1 MAGLD
6 SERAQKVARK
16 LPAWAAVDAARR
28 AAGLDGL
35 EFPSAL
41 SLEQC
46 SSSAT
51 ALYKAGQAA
60 AAAKL
65 RASRYPSQPGG
76 WAPPVHEATGGH
88 GFSAAP
94 PVPAEPCREVL
105 SEAKTPSGV
114 AAECQR
120 DFRKEVEA
128 TVSPDEVGHAP
139 FIGGSAQR
147 WGFEESDR
155 PVRTILDL
163 TGGLGVDSWALS
175 QVAERVVYFER
186 NEDLAAA
193 AGRNFQRLGAGN
205 IEVRC
210 ETVTP
215 QTALPEADLI
225 YADPARRD
233 AAGRKVFL
241 LEDCTPDILTLLPML
256 LKKAPAVLLKLSPM
270 ADLAMLSERL
280 GPALHEIHVVECDG
294 EVKEILC
301 LLLRDNVS
309 PEPDILVVRLFGQAA
324 AVVQQGESLRFR
336 VSEERAAEP
345 VYAAGV
351 QPGDVLLE
359 PCPALLKA
367 GAFRLP
373 CARWGLSKLA
383 PSTHLYLAP
392 NLPGTKKGQNVPG
405 NEIFASPGAGTGEIA
420 PGNRFF
426 KAWRV
431 VEVLPLGAAA
441 FKTLRKSYPRADV
454 TARNLPLGSAE
465 LQKRLG
471 VASGGTVHI
480 FGCRLADGSS
490 VLLVTESA

>member
-1 MAGLD
+1 MKRSFADIMAGLD

-16 LPAWAAVDAARR
+16 LPAWAAVDADRR
-28 AAGLDGL
+28 AAGLDPL

-51 ALYKAGQAA
+51 AAYKANLAV
-60 AAAKL
+60 
-65 RASRYPSQPGG
+65 SGG
-76 WAPPVHEATGGH
+76 TEVETSFGFAP
-88 GFSAAP
+88 AP
-94 PVPAEPCREVL
+94 PVPA
-105 SEAKTPSGV
+105 KTAGDETI
-114 AAECQR
+114 AAS
-120 DFRKEVEA
+120 VPLG
-128 TVSPDEVGHAP
+128 TV
-139 FIGGSAQR
+139 
-147 WGFEESDR
+147 
-155 PVRTILDL
+155 LDL

-186 NEDLAAA
+186 SEELAAA

-205 IEVRC
+205 IDVRC

-215 QTALPEADLI
+215 QTELPEADLI

-256 LKKAPAVLLKLSPM
+256 LRKAPAVLVKLSPM
-270 ADLAMLSERL
+270 ADLAMLAERL
-280 GPALHEIHVVECDG
+280 GPALREIHVVECDG
-294 EVKEILC
+294 EVKELLC
-301 LLLRDNVS
+301 LLLRDNPS
-309 PEPDILVVRLFGQAA
+309 PEPDIVLARLTASRGGILVHEATGGHGFAGATSPD
-324 AVVQQGESLRFR
+324 VQQGDGLRFR
-336 VSEERAAEP
+336 MSEERGAEA

-351 QPGDVLLE
+351 LPGDVLLE

-373 CARWGLSKLA
+373 CARWGLRKLA

-392 NLPGTKKGQNVPG
+392 TDVASSSSEAKSAPADRPAPGLCASKVGKG
-405 NEIFASPGAGTGEIA
+405 FMAAGGFGGYA
-420 PGNRFF
+420 PGNKYF

-431 VEVLPLGAAA
+431 REVLPFGAAA
-441 FKTLRKSYPRADV
+441 FKALKRRYPRADV

-465 LQKRLG
+465 LQKRLS
-471 VASGGTVHI
+471 VASGGDVHI

-490 VLLVTESA
+490 VLLVTEPV

>member
-1 MAGLD
+1 MKRSFADIMAGLD
-6 SERAQKVARK
+6 SERVQKVARK
-16 LPAWAAVDAARR
+16 LPAWAAVD
-28 AAGLDGL
+28 GL
-35 EFPSAL
+35 EIPSAL
-41 SLEQC
+41 ALEQC

-51 ALYKAGQAA
+51 AAYKAFLAGQAA
-60 AAAKL
+60 AAARSGQL
-65 RASRYPSQPGG
+65 PPETSGCAGPLPSDDGPLPLTMPRVARFPG
-76 WAPPVHEATGGH
+76 A
-88 GFSAAP
+88 
-94 PVPAEPCREVL
+94 VPASVPL
-105 SEAKTPSGV
+105 A
-114 AAECQR
+114 
-120 DFRKEVEA
+120 
-128 TVSPDEVGHAP
+128 
-139 FIGGSAQR
+139 
-147 WGFEESDR
+147 
-155 PVRTILDL
+155 TILDL

-186 NEDLAAA
+186 NEELAAA

-280 GPALHEIHVVECDG
+280 GPALREIHVVECDG

-309 PEPDILVVRLFGQAA
+309 PEPDILVARLNASRGGILVHEATGGHGFARATSPDVPQKEEDVRF
-324 AVVQQGESLRFR
+324 VFK
-336 VSEERAAEP
+336 VSEERAAEA

-383 PSTHLYLAP
+383 PSTHLYL
-392 NLPGTKKGQNVPG
+392 LPGANPPSSAPG
-405 NEIFASPGAGTGEIA
+405 NLFFPSPGAEMDSSA

-480 FGCRLADGSS
+480 FGCRLADGTS

>member
-16 LPAWAAVDAARR
+16 LPAWAAVDADRR
-28 AAGLDGL
+28 AAGLDSL

-60 AAAKL
+60 AV
-65 RASRYPSQPGG
+65 
-76 WAPPVHEATGGH
+76 APPI
-88 GFSAAP
+88 
-94 PVPAEPCREVL
+94 PAI
-105 SEAKTPSGV
+105 GV
-114 AAECQR
+114 A
-120 DFRKEVEA
+120 
-128 TVSPDEVGHAP
+128 
-139 FIGGSAQR
+139 
-147 WGFEESDR
+147 
-155 PVRTILDL
+155 LDL
-163 TGGLGVDSWALS
+163 TGGLGVDSWALA

-186 NEDLAAA
+186 NEELAAA

-205 IEVRC
+205 IDVRC

-215 QTALPEADLI
+215 QTELPEADLI

-256 LKKAPAVLLKLSPM
+256 LRKAPAVLVKLSPM
-270 ADLAMLSERL
+270 ADLAMLAERF
-280 GPALHEIHVVECDG
+280 GSALREIHVVECDG
-294 EVKEILC
+294 EVKELLC
-301 LLLRDNVS
+301 LLLRDNDT
-309 PEPDILVVRLFGQAA
+309 PEPDIVIARLSGQADATAKLRASRYPSQADAWAPPVHEATGGHGFA
-324 AVVQQGESLRFR
+324 AAPPAPEECLRFR
-336 VSEERAAEP
+336 ISEEREAEA

-351 QPGDVLLE
+351 QPGGVLLE

-392 NLPGTKKGQNVPG
+392 ALPGTKTGSGVPG
-405 NEIFASPGAGTGEIA
+405 GL
-420 PGNRFF
+420 FF

-431 VEVLPLGAAA
+431 REVLPFGAAA
-441 FKTLRKSYPRADV
+441 FKALKQRYPRADV

-471 VASGGTVHI
+471 VASGGDVHI
-480 FGCRLADGSS
+480 FGCRLVDGSS
-490 VLLVTESA
+490 VLLVTESCKFLADSC

>member
-1 MAGLD
+1 MKRSFADIMAGLD

-16 LPAWAAVDAARR
+16 LPAWAAVDADRR
-28 AAGLDGL
+28 AAGLDPL

-51 ALYKAGQAA
+51 ALYKANLAGQAA
-60 AAAKL
+60 AAAPPDPADPTIDTTKDAEL
-65 RASRYPSQPGG
+65 NPG
-76 WAPPVHEATGGH
+76 A
-88 GFSAAP
+88 
-94 PVPAEPCREVL
+94 
-105 SEAKTPSGV
+105 V
-114 AAECQR
+114 AA
-120 DFRKEVEA
+120 DVPLG
-128 TVSPDEVGHAP
+128 TV
-139 FIGGSAQR
+139 
-147 WGFEESDR
+147 
-155 PVRTILDL
+155 LDL

-186 NEDLAAA
+186 SEELAAA

-205 IEVRC
+205 IDVRC

-215 QTALPEADLI
+215 QTELPEADLI

-241 LEDCTPDILTLLPML
+241 LEDCTPDILTLLPL
-256 LKKAPAVLLKLSPM
+256 LLRKAPAVLVKLSPM
-270 ADLAMLSERL
+270 ADLAMLAERL
-280 GPALHEIHVVECDG
+280 GPALREIHVVECDG
-294 EVKEILC
+294 EVKELLC
-301 LLLRDNVS
+301 LLLRDNPS
-309 PEPDILVVRLFGQAA
+309 PEPDIVLARLTASRRGILVHEATGGHGFAGATSPD
-324 AVVQQGESLRFR
+324 VQQGDGLRFR
-336 VSEERAAEP
+336 MSEERGAEA

-351 QPGDVLLE
+351 LPGDVLLE

-373 CARWGLSKLA
+373 CARWGLRKLA

-392 NLPGTKKGQNVPG
+392 TDVASSSSEAKSAPADRPAPGLCASKVGKG
-405 NEIFASPGAGTGEIA
+405 FMAAGGFGGYA
-420 PGNRFF
+420 PGNKYF

-431 VEVLPLGAAA
+431 REVLPFGAAA
-441 FKTLRKSYPRADV
+441 FKALKRRYPRADV

-471 VASGGTVHI
+471 VAAGGDVHI

-490 VLLVTESA
+490 VLLVTAGE

>member
-16 LPAWAAVDAARR
+16 LPAWAAVDADRR
-28 AAGLDGL
+28 AAGLDSL

-60 AAAKL
+60 AAA
-65 RASRYPSQPGG
+65 
-76 WAPPVHEATGGH
+76 PPI
-88 GFSAAP
+88 
-94 PVPAEPCREVL
+94 PAI
-105 SEAKTPSGV
+105 GV
-114 AAECQR
+114 A
-120 DFRKEVEA
+120 
-128 TVSPDEVGHAP
+128 
-139 FIGGSAQR
+139 
-147 WGFEESDR
+147 
-155 PVRTILDL
+155 LDL
-163 TGGLGVDSWALS
+163 TGGLGVDSWALA

-186 NEDLAAA
+186 NEELAAA

-205 IEVRC
+205 IDVRC

-215 QTALPEADLI
+215 QTELPEADLI

-256 LKKAPAVLLKLSPM
+256 LRKAPAVLVKLSPM
-270 ADLAMLSERL
+270 ADLAMLAERF
-280 GPALHEIHVVECDG
+280 GSALREIHVVECDG
-294 EVKEILC
+294 EVKELLC
-301 LLLRDNVS
+301 LLLRDNDT
-309 PEPDILVVRLFGQAA
+309 PEPDIVIARLSGQAA
-324 AVVQQGESLRFR
+324 FTSRSGQLPPETSCCAGPLPSDDGPLEGLATGAPENASIFGVVMPRVARFPAEVAANVQKESDLRFR
-336 VSEERAAEP
+336 ISEEREAEA

-392 NLPGTKKGQNVPG
+392 ALPGTKTAHFVPG
-405 NEIFASPGAGTGEIA
+405 NH
-420 PGNRFF
+420 FF

-431 VEVLPLGAAA
+431 CDTLPFGAAA
-441 FKTLRKSYPRADV
+441 FKALKQRYPRADV

-471 VASGGTVHI
+471 VASGGDVHI
-480 FGCRLADGSS
+480 FGCRLVDGSS
-490 VLLVTESA
+490 TLLVTEPL

>member
-1 MAGLD
+1 MKRSFADIMAGLD

-16 LPAWAAVDAARR
+16 LPAWAAVDADRR
-28 AAGLDGL
+28 AAGLDPL

-51 ALYKAGQAA
+51 ALYKQALVA
-60 AAAKL
+60 NPFTPADHTVDRSADLKL
-65 RASRYPSQPGG
+65 NVRA
-76 WAPPVHEATGGH
+76 
-88 GFSAAP
+88 
-94 PVPAEPCREVL
+94 
-105 SEAKTPSGV
+105 V
-114 AAECQR
+114 AA
-120 DFRKEVEA
+120 DVPLG
-128 TVSPDEVGHAP
+128 TV
-139 FIGGSAQR
+139 
-147 WGFEESDR
+147 
-155 PVRTILDL
+155 LDL
-163 TGGLGVDSWALS
+163 TGGLGVDSWAFA

-186 NEDLAAA
+186 SEELAAA

-205 IEVRC
+205 IDVRC

-215 QTALPEADLI
+215 QTELPEADLI

-241 LEDCTPDILTLLPML
+241 LEDCTPDILTLLPL
-256 LKKAPAVLLKLSPM
+256 LLRKAPAVLVKLSPM
-270 ADLAMLSERL
+270 ADLAMLAELL
-280 GPALHEIHVVECDG
+280 GPALREIHVVECDG
-294 EVKEILC
+294 EVKELLC
-301 LLLRDNVS
+301 LLRSDNPS
-309 PEPDILVVRLFGQAA
+309 PEPDIVIARLSHSHSGLDP
-324 AVVQQGESLRFR
+324 ESIRFR
-336 VSEERAAEP
+336 SSEERGSEA

-373 CARWGLSKLA
+373 CARWGLRKLA

-392 NLPGTKKGQNVPG
+392 AFPGTKSASSVPGNQNCDVPGTNQGQNVPG
-405 NEIFASPGAGTGEIA
+405 NHY
-420 PGNRFF
+420 F

-431 VEVLPLGAAA
+431 REMLPFGAAA
-441 FKTLRKSYPRADV
+441 FKALKRRYPRADV

-471 VASGGTVHI
+471 VASGGDVHI

-490 VLLVTESA
+490 ILLVTAGE

>member
-1 MAGLD
+1 MKRSFADIMAGLD

-16 LPAWAAVDAARR
+16 LPAWAAVDADRR
-28 AAGLDGL
+28 AAGLDPL

-51 ALYKAGQAA
+51 ALYKANLAGQAA
-60 AAAKL
+60 AAAPPDPADPTIDTTKDAEL
-65 RASRYPSQPGG
+65 NPG
-76 WAPPVHEATGGH
+76 A
-88 GFSAAP
+88 
-94 PVPAEPCREVL
+94 
-105 SEAKTPSGV
+105 V
-114 AAECQR
+114 AA
-120 DFRKEVEA
+120 DVPLG
-128 TVSPDEVGHAP
+128 TV
-139 FIGGSAQR
+139 
-147 WGFEESDR
+147 
-155 PVRTILDL
+155 LDL
-163 TGGLGVDSWALS
+163 TGGLGVDSWAFA

-186 NEDLAAA
+186 SEELAAA

-205 IEVRC
+205 IDVRC

-215 QTALPEADLI
+215 QTELPEADLI

-241 LEDCTPDILTLLPML
+241 LEDCTPDILTLLPL
-256 LKKAPAVLLKLSPM
+256 LLRKAPAVLVKLSPM
-270 ADLAMLSERL
+270 ADLAMLAERL
-280 GPALHEIHVVECDG
+280 GPALREIHVVECDG
-294 EVKEILC
+294 EVKELLC
-301 LLLRDNVS
+301 LLLRDNPS
-309 PEPDILVVRLFGQAA
+309 PEPDIVLARLTASRGGILVHEATGGHGFAGATSPD
-324 AVVQQGESLRFR
+324 VQQGDGLRFR
-336 VSEERAAEP
+336 MSEERGAEA

-373 CARWGLSKLA
+373 CARWGLRKLA

-392 NLPGTKKGQNVPG
+392 TDV
-405 NEIFASPGAGTGEIA
+405 ASSSSEAKSAPADRPA
-420 PGNRFF
+420 PGLCASKVGKGFMAAGGFGGYAPVF

-431 VEVLPLGAAA
+431 REVLPFGAAA
-441 FKTLRKSYPRADV
+441 FKALKRRYPRADV

-471 VASGGTVHI
+471 VASGGDVHI

-490 VLLVTESA
+490 VLLVTAGE